1 MKNNFIRRRW
11 DLLALVFL
19 MVVAFFIR
27 FHQFHD
33 YLLFRSDQERDARIA
48 RVTFENGPEYLRLL
62 GPKIARVELPEDE
75 GNGDTSNLGP
85 YYYYVQYF
93 STKIFNSVDPWVF
106 AVPDFI
112 LSLFSIALF
121 YFLLREF
128 FSKTVSIA
136 TASIFS
142 FSFILLQ
149 YSRFAW
155 NPNQIVFWSLLF
167 LLSVYKSVLEPNQK
181 RKIIWFLLSFLSV
194 LVLSQLHVMALFGFP
209 AILLVFW
216 IIKRPKISWKC
227 WLAALGITLFF
238 YSPVVIS
245 DYANEG
251 DNLKRFVALFTQE
264 GSEESLGEN
273 FIEVAEHHG
282 MFYSLALT
290 SFDKHQVDFIEI
302 ASIIFILAS
311 LVLLA
316 IYFFKNENQGNEKKK
331 IFILLILIYFFVFLL
346 IYIKTA
352 QRIHRPRYWM
362 PVACLPYIFLA
373 FWFFLIEQRK
383 KYSKILI
390 TFLTLIFL
398 GLNFYAIYW
407 FYGSLKAGEDL
418 EMPYRNKT
426 KTRPYR
432 EMINFKQMKAAVDIM
447 ASEAEKKN
455 NQLCYFYDEAQFK
468 NGIKYFLENYHP
480 EIKFLH
486 SNEPKEI
493 KQYDCAIFTITD
505 YNDSREEM
513 GEDFTDVFHLEKT
526 YTAKPLKIW
535 QFSNKMDSSGKKP
548 LIYFKRNDLEE
559 KTEEDKIF
567 YWSEIF

>member
-1 MKNNFIRRRW
+1 MAVLI
-11 DLLALVFL
+11 LLVLA
-19 MVVAFFIR
+19 AFFVR

-48 RVTFENGPEYLRLL
+48 RVAFENGPEYLRLL

-93 STKIFNSVDPWVF
+93 SAKIFNSVDPWVF
-106 AVPDFI
+106 AVPDFV

-128 FSKTVSIA
+128 FSKTISVA
-136 TASIFS
+136 TASISS

-167 LLSVYKSVLEPNQK
+167 LLSIYKSVLEPNQK
-181 RKIIWFLLSFLSV
+181 RKTIWFLLSFLSV

-209 AILLVFW
+209 TIMLVFW
-216 IIKRPKISWKC
+216 IIKRPKISWKS
-227 WLAALGITLFF
+227 WLVALGIILFF
-238 YSPVVIS
+238 YSPVIVS
-245 DYANEG
+245 DYANNG

-273 FIEVAEHHG
+273 FIEAAEHHS

-316 IYFFKNENQGNEKKK
+316 IYFFKNKNQKNEKKK
-331 IFILLILIYFFVFLL
+331 IFILLILIYFFVFFL
-346 IYIKTA
+346 IYVKTA

-362 PVACLPYIFLA
+362 PVAVLPYIFLA
-373 FWFFLIEQRK
+373 FWFYLIEKSKRGSKFLIIAITL
-383 KYSKILI
+383 ILI
-390 TFLTLIFL
+390 S
-398 GLNFYAIYW
+398 LNFYAIYW
-407 FYGSLKAGEDL
+407 FYGSIKNGEDL
-418 EMPYRNKT
+418 EWAYREKT
-426 KTRPYR
+426 KSRPYR
-432 EMINFKQMKAAVDIM
+432 EMINFKQMKTTVDIM

-455 NQLCYFYDEAQFK
+455 NQLCYFYDSHQFK
-468 NGIKYFLENYHP
+468 NGIKYFLENYYP

-493 KQYDCAIFTITD
+493 KQYNCAIFTITD
-505 YNDSREEM
+505 YDDDKEEM
-513 GEDFTDVFHLEKT
+513 EEDFNSAFRLEKT
-526 YTAKPLKIW
+526 YTIKPLKIW

-548 LIYFKRNDLEE
+548 LIYFRRNDREE
-559 KTEEDKIF
+559 KIEEDKIF
-567 YWSEIF
+567 YWKEIFN